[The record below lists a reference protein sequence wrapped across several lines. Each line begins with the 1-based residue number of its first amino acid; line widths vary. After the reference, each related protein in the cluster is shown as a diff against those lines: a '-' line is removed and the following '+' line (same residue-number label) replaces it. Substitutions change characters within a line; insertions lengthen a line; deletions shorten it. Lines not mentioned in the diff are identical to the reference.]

1 MKPGER
7 RYNPRLKLRIPLIIR
22 PLDSSEAP
30 PCTVESTDISAR
42 GFYFATSL
50 PLTVGT
56 PVQVVLRMP
65 EEIAG
70 RVLPE
75 WRCQGRVVHVDTHN
89 VPPGESNVGVEIQY
103 YEVLKP
109 AHRDPSG

>member
-7 RYNPRLKLRIPLIIR
+7 RYTPRLKLKIPISIR
-22 PLDSSEAP
+22 CLDSDESSP
-30 PCTVESTDISAR
+30 RTFESTDISAR
-42 GFYFATSL
+42 GLYFATDL
-50 PLTVGT
+50 PFKVGT
-56 PVQVVLRMP
+56 PVQVTLRMP

-75 WRCQGRVVHVDTHN
+75 WCCHGRVVHVDACDGS
-89 VPPGESNVGVEIQY
+89 PGESRVGVEIHY

-109 AHRDPSG
+109 

>member
-7 RYNPRLKLRIPLIIR
+7 RYTPRLKLRIPIRIR
-22 PLDSSEAP
+22 PLDSAESV

-42 GFYFATSL
+42 GFYFSTDL
-50 PLTVGT
+50 PLKVGT
-56 PVQVVLRMP
+56 PVQVTLRMP

-75 WRCQGRVVHVDTHN
+75 WRCHGRVVHVD
-89 VPPGESNVGVEIQY
+89 PDAAAPGTSHVGVEIQY
-103 YEVLKP
+103 YEVLKD
-109 AHRDPSG
+109 AATATS